1 LSESYHT
8 PKSVGGLTEL
18 RTREKVDEVAGKICK
33 VVIPIKKEYY
43 VGQGKSLAIC
53 TLSSLDLLEKISQ
66 TPFVMGR
73 VAIVG
78 RLLSENKGI
87 DAIVKFA
94 AEHPDLSRLIL
105 CGKEVKG
112 HKAGQAL
119 LSLAANGTD
128 NDGRII
134 GALGSYPTLRMPSD
148 VINAFRRRVVV
159 EDLIGTTDVD
169 RIVHLVA

>member
-1 LSESYHT
+1 M
-8 PKSVGGLTEL
+8 
-18 RTREKVDEVAGKICK
+18 AGKICK
-33 VVIPIKKEYY
+33 AVIPIRKEYY

-66 TPFVMGR
+66 TPFIMDR

-94 AEHPDLSRLIL
+94 VDHQDLARLIL

-112 HKAGQAL
+112 HRAGQAL

-128 NDGRII
+128 NAGRII
-134 GALGSYPTLRMPSD
+134 GAVGPYPTLRTPGD
-148 VINAFRRRVVV
+148 AIGAFRRQVMLV
-159 EDLIGTTDVD
+159 DLIGSTDID
-169 RIVHLVA
+169 RIVQLVA